1 MGKSKIQLNQVQN
14 GKYEVFL
21 NGQSIGTIALSRN
34 SFHAGNLYLQLD
46 LNTYDV
52 SLSTDI
58 FKQLWKEQENE
69 TRFQMMCES
78 SETELIRFIESAG
91 FLCKR
96 RCYECEVSENEWK
109 QEPEFFAEI
118 QQYVAGDVEY
128 EKACELLYQ
137 QYAAK
142 HEKINPLT
150 AAYNDFIEKL
160 PKKIYAEA
168 SENQIQNFAFVEENE
183 IAYVGRV
190 NKETYATF
198 LASVVKHLFS
208 EYDTIFFEADDTD
221 PEAMQLKEMFEPEDE
236 ESYNTYIMER
246 TEA

>member
-1 MGKSKIQLNQVQN
+1 MSIELRKLQDS
-14 GKYEVFL
+14 KYEVFS

-46 LNTYDV
+46 FGTYDV
-52 SLSTDI
+52 GLGTDI
-58 FKQLWKEQENE
+58 FKQLWREQVNE
-69 TRFQMMCES
+69 KCFQIMCVS
-78 SETELIRFIESAG
+78 SKTELVRFIESAG

-96 RCYECEVSENEWK
+96 RCFECEVLENEWK
-109 QEPEFFAEI
+109 QEPKFFAEI
-118 QQYVAGDVEY
+118 QQYEAGDAEY

-142 HEKINPLT
+142 HEAVNPLT
-150 AAYNDFIEKL
+150 ASFGTFVEIL
-160 PKKIYAEA
+160 PKKIYAEI

-183 IAYVGRV
+183 IAYVGSV

-208 EYDTIFFEADDTD
+208 KYDTIFFEADATD
-221 PEAMQLKEMFEPEDE
+221 PEATQLREMFDTDE
-236 ESYNTYIMER
+236 EDSYNTYILER
-246 TEA
+246 TEE